1 MPLFN
6 LEKNLEFLFMTPVT
20 VSFVTVVKQQVFIS
34 LQSQKGYWEQR
45 ERILL
50 LLLFGSKYFVTNPK
64 YYSLLNFSRKTFSV
78 ATSSEAPP

>member
-1 MPLFN
+1 MPHFN
-6 LEKNLEFLFMTPVT
+6 IEKNLEFLFMTPVT

-50 LLLFGSKYFVTNPK
+50 LFGSKYFVTNPK